1 MNLTNTAVSVAD
13 LFCGK
18 VGEDEMIAIYI
29 LIILVTVLAVYSAIG
44 TYQNQQDIK
53 ALTDVTKGIGINA
66 KSICQ
71 ILEILK
77 EQEGQ

>member
-1 MNLTNTAVSVAD
+1 M
-13 LFCGK
+13 G
-18 VGEDEMIAIYI
+18 MIAIYI

>member
-1 MNLTNTAVSVAD
+1 
-13 LFCGK
+13 
-18 VGEDEMIAIYI
+18 MIAIYI

-66 KSICQ
+66 KHIYQ
-71 ILEILK
+71 ILEMLK
-77 EQEGQ
+77 EQEGR

>member
-1 MNLTNTAVSVAD
+1 
-13 LFCGK
+13 
-18 VGEDEMIAIYI
+18 MIAIYI
-29 LIILVTVLAVYSAIG
+29 LIILVTVLSVYSAFG

-66 KSICQ
+66 KHICQ

-77 EQEGQ
+77 EQEGSKRK